1 MITHGQASS
10 DEEALLHQLGVAHGV
25 LSVFAGALFGSLI
38 GSGGLQGTLAQEW
51 LRFCNRSKAA
61 SWKPRQGNFGD
72 RCYPRAS
79 EVSIVSACLFHRNV
93 RDFRPSQALM
103 PLLRRFSLCLLL
115 AGAVSS
121 WPTASVQAHPDHPSG
136 SPSSTS
142 ASHDHNHSQHS
153 RH

>member
-1 MITHGQASS
+1 M
-10 DEEALLHQLGVAHGV
+10 
-25 LSVFAGALFGSLI
+25 LSVFAVAQLGLLI
-38 GSGGLQGTLAQEW
+38 GSVGLQGTLAQGW

-61 SWKPRQGNFGD
+61 SGKPRQGNFGD

-79 EVSIVSACLFHRNV
+79 EVSITSACLFHRNV

-103 PLLRRFSLCLLL
+103 PLLRRLSLYLLL

-136 SPSSTS
+136 SPSITS
-142 ASHDHNHSQHS
+142 ASHSHSHSHNQHS